1 VDQRT
6 VGSQEKTIARE
17 IKMRTEK
24 EVRDM
29 LNLLVR
35 DDELHT
41 IVIRDVGI
49 EEIKTAKDILTW
61 VLEENKESKW

>member
-1 VDQRT
+1 MA
-6 VGSQEKTIARE
+6 I
-17 IKMRTEK
+17 RTEE

-29 LNLLVR
+29 LNLMIR

-49 EEIKTAKDILTW
+49 EEIKTAKDILKW
-61 VLEENKESKW
+61 VLKENKESKW